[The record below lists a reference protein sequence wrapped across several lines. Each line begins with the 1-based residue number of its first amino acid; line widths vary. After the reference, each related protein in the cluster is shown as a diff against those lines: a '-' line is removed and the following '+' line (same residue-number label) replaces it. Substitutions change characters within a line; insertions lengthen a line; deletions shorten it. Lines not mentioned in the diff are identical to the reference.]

1 MASLIR
7 YEIDGKEFF
16 VEGSD
21 DGGSPL
27 GHADAPSAMRGGLL
41 GGETRTSRTAEHA
54 SSHFQDAIAHI
65 RPAAEAVLQSLTE
78 MNSPDEINLEFG
90 VKFSAKVG
98 AILASADSEA
108 TFKVSLK
115 WKNNTPD

>member
-1 MASLIR
+1 MAGMIR
-7 YEIDGKEFF
+7 YEIDGKAFY
-16 VEGSD
+16 VEGTD
-21 DGGSPL
+21 DAMPSPSS
-27 GHADAPSAMRGGLL
+27 PMRGSTLSGSST
-41 GGETRTSRTAEHA
+41 GQTAQQA
-54 SSHFQDAIAHI
+54 SNHFKDAIAHI
-65 RPAAEAVLQSLTE
+65 RPAAEAVLHSLAE
-78 MNSPDEINLEFG
+78 MNQPDEINLEFG

>member
-16 VEGSD
+16 VEGED
-21 DGGSPL
+21 AGDSPL
-27 GHADAPSAMRGGLL
+27 PHAGSSAIRGGLL
-41 GGETRTSRTAEHA
+41 GDATETSPLAA
-54 SSHFQDAIAHI
+54 QAGGHFQDAIAHI
-65 RPAAEAVLQSLTE
+65 RPAAEAVLHALAE
-78 MNSPDEINLEFG
+78 MNQPDEINLEFG

-115 WKNNTPD
+115 WKNE